1 LSRRGGWTYERRGP
15 GRPPTDAETRELVLR
30 LARENPRRGYQRI
43 VGELTKLGLSLA
55 RHIDEFIAQAGDR
68 ITGDAP
74 AT

>member
-1 LSRRGGWTYERRGP
+1 
-15 GRPPTDAETRELVLR
+15 VLR
-30 LARENPRRGYQRI
+30 LARENPRWGYQRI